1 MQSKQLIWMPNAR
14 WVAIF
19 GGLAGGG
26 AGAVV
31 QWRLSTLSSGRAAF
45 VVWLLTIVF
54 FLSLVVVANWTGVLP
69 TTAHNDEAAE
79 K

>member
-31 QWRLSTLSSGRAAF
+31 RWRLSTLSSGRAAF
-45 VVWLLTIVF
+45 VVGLLTIVF
-54 FLSLVVVANWTGVLP
+54 FLSLVVVTNLIGVLP
-69 TTAHNDEAAE
+69 TTTHNDEAAE
-79 K
+79 R